1 MLKNGERLPVKS
13 IHKLPAGSTVRAV
26 EVTGRL
32 TNGRRPPGARWLSTF
47 PRWRKQ
53 RSVMLPH
60 PSPSPISQTAL
71 CVYLGTADQRLLNIT
86 KAKSIIHKWDKRSQ
100 CRHVC
105 RRWEFSQ
112 YLKKHFLSA
121 GITFLTIG
129 GFHHSK
135 CFSVLPLLWE
145 YQISDIKSSRKWSHT
160 AGNVH
165 PSRLMRS

>member
-32 TNGRRPPGARWLSTF
+32 TNGRRPPGACWLSAL
-47 PRWRKQ
+47 PGRRKQ
-53 RSVMLPH
+53 RSAMLPH
-60 PSPSPISQTAL
+60 LSPSPISQSAL
-71 CVYLGTADQRLLNIT
+71 RVYLGTADQRLLNIT
-86 KAKSIIHKWDKRSQ
+86 KAKSIIHERDKRSR

-121 GITFLTIG
+121 GRVYHVFWPSAAFIN
-129 GFHHSK
+129 SK
-135 CFSVLPLLWE
+135 CFFLCE

-160 AGNVH
+160 AGNIH